1 MTASNFVLGFS
12 TNLTIGLNPDW
23 DPAQNRLNILY
34 STTDEAMAT
43 MAPTESMDRG
53 VWSYPD
59 ISLHKNA
66 LSLLDAL
73 IPYQIRTPAADIDA
87 VQIGAGAL
95 LGGAYQ
101 STTSL
106 QQLSGTIGVDLTKE
120 GYCYALVKLSRVD
133 SEVTHASQAGGILV
147 HARPRQP
154 DLAYQLTESF
164 MSDITKLPHAGRSR
178 QQDYGDQLVQ
188 SDAERILASFR
199 QYGTHYVSALEFGDT
214 ILQVFAYLPEKF
226 ERIEVAY
233 DNGNNILSGPGS
245 QDFVQFT
252 TDSQTGVFG
261 LVAEYGK
268 VLCLSNSATFNES
281 LQKQFWLDKIW
292 SQKNSIFALFN
303 PNADLSL
310 FTLQEQF
317 VEQTVSKVTLASIGV
332 MIEQKRSLLWQRV
345 FKGAM
350 VQKYRDNVHANFMVY
365 DDRDFERM
373 LPADF
378 NDMVS
383 FIATPNINVYKARL
397 DIGEMQFVAAS
408 EVINFTLFANVLTLK
423 TDTPFALPGKNLSL
437 YAQILD
443 MRSKGQPCQLE
454 LSDAGYDQ
462 LKLACDEFLGALV
475 VRNQVGDHYNVI
487 VDGLRFGLEGS
498 GAGAIPILVG
508 DVRLSPDQKAV
519 PKLINSLQYSMSYA
533 EAVLSDQSACAN
545 DGLQSL
551 MRRYLNWIA
560 SWIPVLPDDSEV
572 TALRVR
578 AMDLANFANDPES
591 GAFVPILPFDAY
603 QQYVQKILDYLDR
616 IQLQLVQNEQR
627 MANRRL
633 QELII
638 DVGKTLNENIIESG
652 NLVSGIVDANLAQ
665 QKDMQGFYQSM
676 IEQSKAE
683 ATQQQTKLN
692 ELSKQLLHARGDVD
706 IATQQYKSA
715 VEKWETME
723 AIKFGLDVATNLFS
737 LGTSIFIPASSI
749 SAVKDLGLMVQRTQK
764 TLNVLNATQKLYT
777 GISTGLTGLNG
788 AQAALDGLNAGQFGN
803 PSSQS
808 WDEMSL
814 YFDQVMAT
822 GPDVKAEKA
831 ALQAAF
837 KIMVLRGKAVASAE
851 SSLHTIQR
859 NIYTNQLQQ
868 ELNTRQAARLA
879 ELKKKLNPA
888 NVKDLD
894 RSAIDLMGL
903 TGQLTSMQNQMLTIL
918 ARAFLNQDQALKY
931 AYLQA
936 ATPITSFSLL
946 KFSAAIVQQQG
957 RTLAAKSAL
966 APYQPVHT
974 KPIEFVIEGVNPQD
988 LTNGNIYSQT
998 IFLDNAV
1005 FYKYANARII
1015 AVLATVE
1022 EDVTTDSGQYLLR
1035 LAYNG
1040 SPFNDRDMNRDSLS
1054 FRTPWRERIYSYQCE
1069 DNSPTFSDHGESWS
1083 EGVSRVT
1090 PFSTWEIS
1098 FPSTQT
1104 NRGLR
1109 FKSNT
1114 VTLRLSF
1121 VLEARI
1127 VDPAMLAMKRMTAP
1141 AINALMGPVVSRTN
1155 VPEIDSA
1162 ALRAFALP
1170 SRENLLMA
1178 LYQQGSCTNGWDV
1191 VFNMGLLEINR
1202 VLAIQYEELKTSTV
1216 YKNTIVV
1223 STSEEYPGNVTINT
1237 YFEVEYGYPKL
1248 QFSTNSNN
1256 TATLEMEILKGT
1268 VKVCTMIGTAP
1279 EVCNPPQNITGETMT
1294 AHVPLGKVNG
1304 QVKVGNQNHDVLRVE
1319 LNMLQGA
1326 FSIGNIQLSDAT
1338 KVAFNK
1344 AVQDYFTQ
1352 HEVVYLINQLDL
1364 TEIPTL
1370 PALRPSNFLFKPLET
1385 ASGNQMLQLYI
1396 MTDGRDLLNY
1406 SLASL
1411 NNVPEPLPQGHTT
1424 SMIVSSQLVFRD
1436 ILPQSLHNNGWT
1448 LQGRNPGSSAK
1459 AWTASFIS
1467 ASVTATVDLST
1478 LNHTTSDSSSEYG
1491 GSMTSYTYS
1500 IPNGN
1505 DIAWSLNGTTLEVQA
1520 NGQLIYGG
1528 TQQQVMKYNE
1538 HSETTFYP
1546 CYFGNCTHASDRELS
1561 TDISLNVQAFMPVS
1575 VGGDGYNQKINIA
1588 MQSTGV
1594 KVEGHMSGGGP
1605 SGSDDLKSQVNQRI
1619 NSQIPP
1625 QIEKKLSISFEAVSV
1640 FALKN
1645 LLFPSGN
1652 YITFSSCDVPG
1663 DLLLLGNIKA
1673 D

>member
-1 MTASNFVLGFS
+1 MMTTSSFVLGFS
-12 TNLTIGLNPDW
+12 TNLTIGLNSDW
-23 DPAQNRLNILY
+23 DPARNKLNILY
-34 STTDEAMAT
+34 PTTDEAMTPA
-43 MAPTESMDRG
+43 APVVSMERG
-53 VWSYPD
+53 TWTYPD
-59 ISLHKNA
+59 ISLHNNA

-73 IPYQIRTPAADIDA
+73 IPYQILTPAADIDA

-101 STTSL
+101 STASL
-106 QQLSGTIGVDLTKE
+106 QQLSGAIGVDLTKAD
-120 GYCYALVKLSRVD
+120 YRYALVKLRRVD
-133 SEVTHASQAGGILV
+133 SEVTHASQTGGILV

-154 DLAYQLTESF
+154 DAAYHLTESF

-188 SDAERILASFR
+188 SDAERVLASFK

-214 ILQVFAYLPEKF
+214 ILQVFAYMPEKF
-226 ERIEVAY
+226 ARIEEAY
-233 DNGNNILSGPGS
+233 ANGNNILSGPGS

-252 TDSQTGVFG
+252 TDSKTGVFG

-268 VLCLSNSATFNES
+268 VLCLSNSAAFTKS
-281 LQKQFWLDKIW
+281 LHNQSWLDKIW

-303 PNADLSL
+303 PNASFSL

-317 VEQTVSKVTLASIGV
+317 TEQTVSKVTLASMGV
-332 MIEQKRSLLWQRV
+332 MIEQKRLLLWQRV

-350 VQKYRDNVHANFMVY
+350 VQKYRDNVQANFMVY

-378 NDMVS
+378 NDVTS

-397 DIGEMQFVAAS
+397 DIGEMQFVAAT
-408 EVINFTLFANVLTLK
+408 EVVNFTLFANVLALK
-423 TDTPFALPGKNLSL
+423 SNAAFAVPGKNLSL
-437 YAQILD
+437 YAQVFD
-443 MRSKGQPCQLE
+443 MRSKGQPRQLE

-475 VRNQVGDHYNVI
+475 VRNRAGDRYSVI
-487 VDGLRFGLEGS
+487 VDGLRFGLQGS
-498 GAGAIPILVG
+498 GAGAVPIIAG
-508 DVRLSPDQKAV
+508 DVRLSPDQEAV
-519 PKLINSLQYSMSYA
+519 PKLINSLQYSMSFA

-545 DGLQSL
+545 DGLQLL

-560 SWIPVLPDDSEV
+560 SWIPVLPDDPEV
-572 TALRVR
+572 IALRVR
-578 AMDLANFANDPES
+578 AMDLANFVNDPES
-591 GAFVPILPFDAY
+591 GAFVPILPFDDY
-603 QQYVQKILDYLDR
+603 QQYVQKILGYLDR

-633 QELII
+633 QELVI

-652 NLVSGIVDANLAQ
+652 KLVSGIVDANIAQ

-676 IEQSKAE
+676 IDQGKAE
-683 ATQQQTKLN
+683 AAQQQTKLN
-692 ELSKQLLHARGDVD
+692 ELNKQLLHARGDVD
-706 IATQQYKSA
+706 VATQQYKSA

-723 AIKFGLDVATNLFS
+723 IIKFGLDVATNLFS
-737 LGTSIFIPASSI
+737 LGTSFLIPASSI
-749 SAVKDLGLMVQRTQK
+749 SAVKDLGLMAQRIQK

-788 AQAALDGLNAGQFGN
+788 AQAALDGLDAGQFGN

-831 ALQAAF
+831 ALQTAF
-837 KIMVLRGKAVASAE
+837 KIMVLRGKAVAGAE

-868 ELNTRQAARLA
+868 ELNARQAARLA
-879 ELKKKLNPA
+879 ELQNKLNPA

-903 TGQLTSMQNQMLTIL
+903 TGQLTYMQNQMLTIL
-918 ARAFLNQDQALKY
+918 ARAFLTQDQALQY

-946 KFSAAIVQQQG
+946 KFSAAIVQQHG

-966 APYQPVHT
+966 APYQPVRT
-974 KPIEFVIEGVNPQD
+974 KPIEFVIEGVNPQE

-1022 EDVTTDSGQYLLR
+1022 GVAGTDSGQYLLR

-1040 SPFNDRDMNRDSLS
+1040 NPFNDRDMNRDRLS
-1054 FRTPWRERIYSYQCE
+1054 FRTPWRERIYGYQCE

-1098 FPSTQT
+1098 FPATQT

-1109 FKSNT
+1109 FTSGT

-1127 VDPAMLAMKRMTAP
+1127 VDPAMLARLRMVTP
-1141 AINALMGPVVSRTN
+1141 AVSALAGPVARMAIA
-1155 VPEIDSA
+1155 PEADHA
-1162 ALRAFALP
+1162 ALKAFALP
-1170 SRENLLMA
+1170 SKENLLTA

-1191 VFNMGLLEINR
+1191 VFNMGLSEINR
-1202 VLAIQYEELKTSTV
+1202 VLAIQYEELKTSTT
-1216 YKNTIVV
+1216 YKNRIVV
-1223 STSEEYPGNVTINT
+1223 STSEKYPGNVTINT

-1248 QFSTNSNN
+1248 EFSVNSNN
-1256 TATLEMEILKGT
+1256 TARLDMEILKGT
-1268 VKVCTMIGTAP
+1268 MKVCTKIGSAP
-1279 EVCNPPQNITGETMT
+1279 EVCDPPQNITGETMT
-1294 AHVPLGKVNG
+1294 AYVPLGKVNG

-1326 FSIGNIQLSDAT
+1326 FSIGNIRLSDAT
-1338 KVAFNK
+1338 KVEFNK
-1344 AVQDYFTQ
+1344 AVQAYFTQ
-1352 HEVVYLINQLDL
+1352 NPVVYLINQLDL

-1370 PALRPSNFLFKPLET
+1370 PALKPSNFLFKPLQT

-1396 MTDGRDLLNY
+1396 MTGGRDLLNY

-1411 NNVPEPLPQGHTT
+1411 NNVPEPLPQGQNT

-1436 ILPQSLHNNGWT
+1436 ILPQSLRNNGWT
-1448 LQGRNPGSSAK
+1448 LQGQNPGSSAK
-1459 AWTASFIS
+1459 AWTATFTS
-1467 ASVTATVDLST
+1467 ASVTATVDLSP
-1478 LNHTTSDSSSEYG
+1478 LNHSSSVSGQGG
-1491 GSMTSYTYS
+1491 GSTTRYTYS
-1500 IPNGN
+1500 IPGGN
-1505 DIAWSLNGTTLEVQA
+1505 DIAWSLNGTTLKVQS
-1520 NGQLIYGG
+1520 NGQLVYGG
-1528 TQQQVMKYNE
+1528 TQNQVMNYKE
-1538 HSETTFYP
+1538 HSSTTFYP
-1546 CYFGNCTHASDRELS
+1546 CFFNCTSTSDRDLS
-1561 TDISLNVQAFMPVS
+1561 TEVSLNVQAFMPLS
-1575 VGGDGYNQKINIA
+1575 VGGDGRNQKINIA

-1625 QIEKKLSISFEAVSV
+1625 QIEKKLSINFEAVSV

-1652 YITFSSCDVPG
+1652 YISFSSCDVPG
-1663 DLLLLGNIKA
+1663 DLLLLGNIQAK
-1673 D
+1673 